1 MSQKQKTW
9 KQKYG
14 SHFRNLYEEEI
25 KSKYGKNRHRNLSEE
40 EKKREYGRNYYKKL
54 KSNQIFA
61 QYWRLKITRKK
72 PQLNMKKITKY
83 ILI

>member
-25 KSKYGKNRHRNLSEE
+25 KSKYGKNRYRNLSEE
-40 EKKREYGRNYYKKL
+40 EKKREYGRN
-54 KSNQIFA
+54 
-61 QYWRLKITRKK
+61 
-72 PQLNMKKITKY
+72 
-83 ILI
+83 